1 MIDSWTCHVCGDLRP
16 DVFISVRRHD
26 KSEEYGM
33 TPGTFMENIRYCN
46 DKESCIE
53 GSNTHSH
60 FKKKKVLKDPRPT
73 ISPEYL
79 RGPKTKNN
87 IMKAKYIYTFLIFFA
102 IVMVLNSYLGVL
114 LKEGSTFMENL
125 LYPTGIFLR
134 VLIASYFSYSYA
146 GKIFKDK

>member
-1 MIDSWTCHVCGDLRP
+1 MIDSWTCHVCGENRP
-16 DVFISVRRHD
+16 DRLISVRVHD
-26 KSEEYGM
+26 NSEKLGL
-33 TPGTFMENIRYCN
+33 PSGTFQENIRYCN
-46 DKESCIE
+46 DKESCIG
-53 GSNTHSH
+53 GSKTHSH
-60 FKKKKVLKDPRPT
+60 FKKKKAPKDPRPT

-87 IMKAKYIYTFLIFFA
+87 TMKAKYIYTFLIFFA
-102 IVMVLNSYLGVL
+102 IVMVVNSYLGVL